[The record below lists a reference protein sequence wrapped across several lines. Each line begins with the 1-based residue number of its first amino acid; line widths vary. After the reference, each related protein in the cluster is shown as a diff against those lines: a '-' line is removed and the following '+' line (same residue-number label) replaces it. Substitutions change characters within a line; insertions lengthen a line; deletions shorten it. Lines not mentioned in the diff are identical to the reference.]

1 MNKLLNIWAMIVLSC
16 SSLPLWAQLTLPA
29 GTSYTQNFDGIGSG
43 LPTGWTVRTGANGT
57 SRGTSASLSAAAISW
72 ALTDGNFRNCAAA
85 EAPLTSSSS
94 TTVQENSLDRALA
107 VRQTGSYGDPGATF
121 ELEIANTVDRTAFTL
136 TLKHQMLN
144 VQPRSTTWSVQYSTN
159 GGTSWTTLDTY
170 LDPGAWGSTTGSYSF
185 GSSLNNLASTVLIRV
200 VALTASSGSGNR
212 DTYGIDDFVLSWMES
227 TPTPTI
233 AVSPATH
240 TGFAYTQ
247 GAGPSVS
254 QTYTLSGTNLSPT
267 AGNLTVTGST
277 NYEVSS
283 DNSTFSGSFNVAY
296 TGGALANTTVYV
308 RLKAGLTAGNYNSET
323 IANSGGGATTQN
335 VTCSGMVAPPPQ
347 YYRTKQAGN
356 WSDVLIWE
364 TSGDNMNWIDATVTP
379 TSADLTITIQSHAI
393 AVSSS
398 VTVDQLTIN
407 GSGGQLTINSGVTLT
422 IAGGTGTDLTID
434 GTLINSGTL
443 LLQDASSSVVIN
455 GTFTQSGSGA
465 VTNSNNGPISFSS
478 GSTYNHSR
486 NGGVV
491 PTATW
496 DAASL
501 CNVTGVTSTV
511 PTGLGQMFGQ
521 FTWNCAS
528 QSTFM
533 IIGATSF
540 NPQGLF
546 TVANTGSN
554 VLEFESAG
562 SGGVYTLDGGMSVTG
577 GTFLNNFDNSGPAN
591 EVIVNINGDL
601 TISGTGRYY
610 FGDGAS
616 NATASGFI
624 STVNLTGNLSITS
637 SSSNAFYCP
646 ASSNDGRINFT
657 GGGVHTFNRTS
668 AVSTASYVAY
678 VIESGNTLELSTN
691 MAVGSSS
698 STFFDHVEVYGTL
711 NTGAF
716 GLTVAG
722 GNNSRVTVY
731 SGSTI
736 QTANT
741 QGLNA
746 ALGASIRSINSGAN
760 YVFNAAT
767 LTAFPTSAQVGTFG
781 NPATVTVNDDI
792 TLNRNITIDNNLS
805 LAGGNVTL
813 GSNTLTLASAATL
826 TGFSS
831 SSYIITDGSGKLKR
845 NGVGATAREF
855 PIGDEVYYT
864 PVTIANAGTSDNF
877 SISFSAFIGACFVD
891 ENSVTGNWD
900 ILEDAAGN
908 SNCIISI
915 DYGSL
920 PFGAS
925 FAANEAVIGHCT
937 GANLDYYSGTSVV
950 GTLVTG
956 SGFTVFSP
964 FGITKSSALPIE
976 LLSFEASK
984 LTETAALIAWRTALE
999 VNNDYMAVERSADGV
1014 SFTEIGR
1021 IKGAGNSDGP
1031 RSYQWVDERPF
1042 SGRNYYRLRQV
1053 DFDGKTTWHR
1063 IAALD
1068 FDVEQAGLSFYPS
1081 PVAAW
1086 MRVERPQSAKGS
1098 LSAQILDM
1106 QGRILWQSSFQ
1117 PDMSMLEIPTGS
1129 LAAGIYHLRLLGNGK
1144 VWTERFVKQ

>member
-1 MNKLLNIWAMIVLSC
+1 MIWAMIVLSC
-16 SSLPLWAQLTLPA
+16 SNVPLWAQLTLPA

-57 SRGTSASLSAAAISW
+57 SRGTSTSLNTAAISW
-72 ALTDGNFRNCAAA
+72 ATGTGEFRNCAAA

-136 TLKHQMLN
+136 SLKHQMLN
-144 VQPRSTTWSVQYSTN
+144 AQPRSTTWSVQYSTN

-170 LDPGAWGSTTGSYSF
+170 SDPGEWSSTTGNYNF

-200 VALTASSGSGNR
+200 VALAASSGSGNR

-233 AVSPATH
+233 AVSPATR

-283 DNSTFSGSFNVAY
+283 DNITFSGSFNVAY

-364 TSGDNMNWIDATVTP
+364 TSGDNMNWVDATVTP
-379 TSADLTITIQSHAI
+379 TSADLAITIQSHAI

-422 IAGGTGTDLTID
+422 IAGGTGTDLTVD

-501 CNVTGVTSTV
+501 CNITGVTGTE
-511 PTGLGQMFGQ
+511 PMGLGQVFGQ
-521 FTWNCAS
+521 FTWNCTGQNAHLS
-528 QSTFM
+528 PAMVNFGT
-533 IIGATSF
+533 A
-540 NPQGLF
+540 GLF
-546 TVANTGSN
+546 TVSSTGGSNFINMNSGSSALAFNIYGVIISGGSRLSFNNGTNTTAVNIGLGGITVTGSGSRVEFAGGNDNIAGLYRTTVNLSGNITFGANTTIAASSSDDYGLINFVGGTQSYSAGITTSGIDYVIETGATLTLLSNFSIRSSSSSNYDQIEVNGVLNVGTYSITQTGSN
-554 VLEFESAG
+554 EALLALNANSLFITNNVGGLVGSISSTFSGDVL
-562 SGGVYTLDGGMSVTG
+562 
-577 GTFLNNFDNSGPAN
+577 FDNAASYRFDAATTTPFFTDQSTSVLAKNVTLGADIELN
-591 EVIVNINGDL
+591 TNLL
-601 TISGTGRYY
+601 TISG
-610 FGDGAS
+610 
-616 NATASGFI
+616 
-624 STVNLTGNLSITS
+624 
-637 SSSNAFYCP
+637 
-646 ASSNDGRINFT
+646 
-657 GGGVHTFNRTS
+657 
-668 AVSTASYVAY
+668 
-678 VIESGNTLELSTN
+678 ELN
-691 MAVGSSS
+691 
-698 STFFDHVEVYGTL
+698 
-711 NTGAF
+711 
-716 GLTVAG
+716 
-722 GNNSRVTVY
+722 
-731 SGSTI
+731 
-736 QTANT
+736 
-741 QGLNA
+741 
-746 ALGASIRSINSGAN
+746 
-760 YVFNAAT
+760 
-767 LTAFPTSAQVGTFG
+767 
-781 NPATVTVNDDI
+781 
-792 TLNRNITIDNNLS
+792 
-805 LAGGNVTL
+805 LAGGRLTL
-813 GSNTLTLASAATL
+813 GSKNLVIAAAATI
-826 TGFSS
+826 TGYNAAG
-831 SSYIITDGSGKLKR
+831 YIITNGSGRLKR
-845 NGVGATAREF
+845 NGVGSTAREF

-900 ILEDAAGN
+900 IIEDALGN
-908 SNCIISI
+908 SNCTISI

-976 LLSFEASK
+976 LLSFEVSK

-1031 RSYQWVDERPF
+1031 QSYQWVDERPF

-1053 DFDGKTTWHR
+1053 DFDGKMTWHR

-1129 LAAGIYHLRLLGNGK
+1129 LAAGIYHLRLLGNGN